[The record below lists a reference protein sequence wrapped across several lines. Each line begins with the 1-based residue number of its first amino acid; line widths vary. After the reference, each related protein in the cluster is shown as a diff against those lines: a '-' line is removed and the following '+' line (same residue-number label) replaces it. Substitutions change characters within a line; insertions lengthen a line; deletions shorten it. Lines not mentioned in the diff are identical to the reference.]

1 MVSVLVAFGVVFVAE
16 LGDKSQ
22 LVALTLATRYPA
34 RTVLAALL
42 VACVVLHGLAVTVGV
57 GLAQAVPHRALGIAS
72 GSVFLAIGS
81 WELLRLTRPL
91 TGDAGINDEPSPE
104 ADELVGSIGARSGSV
119 VIGIALT
126 FAVSELG
133 DKTQL
138 ATAALA
144 GRNGA
149 GPTFIGAVVGMLAA
163 DGLAIALGATIQR
176 RFGLRTVRIIAT
188 TGFLLSGFLILA
200 TSL

>member
-1 MVSVLVAFGVVFVAE
+1 MVSILVAFGVVFIAE

-22 LVALTLATRYPA
+22 LVALTLATRYSA
-34 RTVLAALL
+34 RTVPAALL
-42 VACVVLHGLAVTVGV
+42 VASVVLHGLAVTVGV
-57 GLAQAVPHRALGIAS
+57 GLARAVPHRALGIAS
-72 GSVFLAIGS
+72 GLVFLAIGS

-91 TGDAGINDEPSPE
+91 GGDRGIYDDPEPE
-104 ADELVGSIGARSGSV
+104 ADELVGSVRLRSGSV

-138 ATAALA
+138 AAAALA

-149 GPTFIGAVVGMLAA
+149 APTFIGAVGGMLVA
-163 DGLAIALGATIQR
+163 DGLAIALGAVIQR

-188 TGFLLSGFLILA
+188 IGFLLSGLLILA
-200 TSL
+200 TSV

>member
-1 MVSVLVAFGVVFVAE
+1 MISVLVAFGVVFVAE

-22 LVALTLATRYPA
+22 LVALTLATRYSA
-34 RTVLAALL
+34 RAVLAALL

-57 GLAQAVPHRALGIAS
+57 GLARAVPHRALGIAS

-91 TGDAGINDEPSPE
+91 TGDAAVAGDPTPGT
-104 ADELVGSIGARSGSV
+104 DELLGSIGARSGSV
-119 VIGIALT
+119 VIGIAVT

-138 ATAALA
+138 AAAALA

-149 GPTFIGAVVGMLAA
+149 LPTFIGAVGGMLAA
-163 DGLAIALGATIQR
+163 DVLAIALGATIQR
-176 RFGLRTVRIIAT
+176 RFGLRTVRIVAT
-188 TGFLLSGFLILA
+188 TGFLLSGLLILT